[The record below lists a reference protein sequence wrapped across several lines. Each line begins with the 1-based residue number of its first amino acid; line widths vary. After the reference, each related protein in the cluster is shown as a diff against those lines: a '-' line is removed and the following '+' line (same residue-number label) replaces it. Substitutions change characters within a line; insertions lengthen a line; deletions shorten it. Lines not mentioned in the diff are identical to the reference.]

1 MPEGALV
8 LIAYATNEGQTA
20 RIAGTLAK
28 QFEANGHLVSILDLG
43 DTATPPDPAAYDGI
57 VVAASV
63 HAGKHQESAQR
74 FVSDHRNAL
83 DASTTA
89 FLSVSLSAVA
99 KATEGQARAD
109 EQIRLF
115 LEATRWKPDFVEAL
129 GGAFR
134 YSGFSRP
141 WRAIIR
147 LSQRL
152 FRRQL
157 EQQGWPDMTLDQ
169 EFTDWDALR
178 RFGQRFCAKLQP
190 ADSVLSRQ

>member
-1 MPEGALV
+1 MSNV
-8 LIAYATNEGQTA
+8 LITYATNEGQTA

-28 QFEANGHLVSILDLG
+28 QVEASGHLVSVLDLG
-43 DTATPPDPAAYDGI
+43 DTATPPDPTAYDGI

-74 FVSDHRNAL
+74 FVTENRTAL
-83 DASTTA
+83 DAGTTA
-89 FLSVSLSAVA
+89 FLSVSLSAIA
-99 KATEGQARAD
+99 KEPEGRAKAD
-109 EQIRLF
+109 EQLRLF
-115 LEATRWKPDFVEAL
+115 LEETNWKPDFAETL

-134 YSGFSRP
+134 YSSFSRP

-178 RFGQRFCAKLQP
+178 RFGERFCAKLQP
-190 ADSVLSRQ
+190 IAGR

>member
-1 MPEGALV
+1 MSKV
-8 LIAYATNEGQTA
+8 LLAYATSEGQTA

-28 QFEANGHLVSILDLG
+28 QIEANGHSTSVLDL
-43 DTATPPDPAAYDGI
+43 DNTATPPDPATYDGI

-74 FVSDHRNAL
+74 FVTEHRAAL
-83 DASTTA
+83 AAGATA

-99 KATEGQARAD
+99 KEAEGRAQAD
-109 EQIRLF
+109 EQLRLF
-115 LEATRWKPDFVEAL
+115 LEETHWKPDFAETL

-134 YSGFSRP
+134 YSSFSRP

-157 EQQGWPDMTLDQ
+157 ERQGWPDMTLDQ
-169 EFTDWDALR
+169 EFTDWGALR
-178 RFGQRFCAKLQP
+178 GFGERFCAKL
-190 ADSVLSRQ
+190 

>member
-1 MPEGALV
+1 MSKV

-28 QFEANGHLVSILDLG
+28 QIEANGHSTEVLDLG
-43 DTATPPDPAAYDGI
+43 DTTTPTGLATYDGI

-63 HAGKHQESAQR
+63 HAGKHQESAQQ
-74 FVSDHRNAL
+74 FVSAHRDAL
-83 DASTTA
+83 DAGATA

-99 KATEGQARAD
+99 TATEGRARAD
-109 EQIRLF
+109 EQIQLF
-115 LEATRWKPDFVEAL
+115 LEATQWKPDFVEAL

-147 LSQRL
+147 FSQRL

-157 EQQGWPDMTLDQ
+157 EQQGWPDMTRDQ
-169 EFTDWDALR
+169 EFTNWEALR
-178 RFGQRFCAKLQP
+178 RFGNEFCARLRP
-190 ADSVLSRQ
+190 AGR

>member
-1 MPEGALV
+1 MQAEAERTMSRV

-28 QFEANGHLVSILDLG
+28 QTEANGHLTKVLDLG
-43 DTATPPDPAAYDGI
+43 DTTTPPDLARYDGI

-74 FVSDHRNAL
+74 FVSEHRSAL
-83 DASTTA
+83 DAGTTA

-99 KATEGQARAD
+99 KETEGQARAE

-157 EQQGWPDMTLDQ
+157 EQQGWPDMTRDQ
-169 EFTDWDALR
+169 EFTDWEALR
-178 RFGQRFCAKLQP
+178 RFGNEFCARLQP
-190 ADSVLSRQ
+190 AGR